1 MISLGISETNHTRLS
16 RRSAPLLRF
25 YPGVFGQEVL
35 RASPELMLVLV
46 TSTWNAV
53 IDWQAG
59 HSSFP
64 RGLSSRLAMHPL
76 TLHGVCLT
84 DSVSGTWTC
93 TSPAG
98 LCEERSQGRDRE
110 MLEPGFARCH
120 TRDLWASGCL
130 GRGSPMKSVKLKIRQ
145 RT

>member
-1 MISLGISETNHTRLS
+1 MIPLGISETNHTRLS

-25 YPGVFGQEVL
+25 FPGVFRQEVL

-59 HSSFP
+59 HSPASP
-64 RGLSSRLAMHPL
+64 GASSHLAMHPP

-84 DSVSGTWTC
+84 DSVSGTWTR

-110 MLEPGFARCH
+110 VPEPRFACH

-130 GRGSPMKSVKLKIRQ
+130 GGGSLIKSVKVKVRQ

>member
-1 MISLGISETNHTRLS
+1 MIPLGISETNHTRLS

-25 YPGVFGQEVL
+25 FPSVFRQEVL

-59 HSSFP
+59 HSPASP
-64 RGLSSRLAMHPL
+64 RVSPL
-76 TLHGVCLT
+76 TWRCTRPLCTVCLT
-84 DSVSGTWTC
+84 DSVSGTWTR

-110 MLEPGFARCH
+110 VPEPRFACH

-130 GRGSPMKSVKLKIRQ
+130 GRGSLIKSVKVKVRQ